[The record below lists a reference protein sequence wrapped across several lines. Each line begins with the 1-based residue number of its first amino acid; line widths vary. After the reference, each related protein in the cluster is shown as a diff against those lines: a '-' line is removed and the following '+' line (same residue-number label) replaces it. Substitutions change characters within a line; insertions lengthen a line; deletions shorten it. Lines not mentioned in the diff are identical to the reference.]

1 MGPQIPGQACVLD
14 PGALKSPQ
22 ASVSSFAK
30 QNPFLKEAGG
40 GLIHCSPMGAGCKAQ
55 CWEPHPLFSSLL
67 LLLACWPQSP
77 LWNRGIRGLA
87 LLPFPLLFS
96 SSQMTG
102 CHPTLSTNSAP
113 FPSGPRW
120 AERRD
125 GTSRSPRDTSEYSGP
140 DSRVLW
146 LDLPPSHTY
155 SLPGA
160 LSLQGEKGSRGE
172 KVSLKGLGPPLF
184 GTGLLESHSS

>member
-1 MGPQIPGQACVLD
+1 MEASFTVLRWV
-14 PGALKSPQ
+14 L
-22 ASVSSFAK
+22 
-30 QNPFLKEAGG
+30 
-40 GLIHCSPMGAGCKAQ
+40 GAGPSAGSHTLSFPPSC
-55 CWEPHPLFSSLL
+55 FSLRAGHNLPSGTGG
-67 LLLACWPQSP
+67 S
-77 LWNRGIRGLA
+77 GGLA

-102 CHPTLSTNSAP
+102 CYPTLSTNSAP

-125 GTSRSPRDTSEYSGP
+125 GTSRSPRNTSEYSGP

-184 GTGLLESHSS
+184 GTRLLESHSS

>member
-14 PGALKSPQ
+14 PVALKSPQ

-30 QNPFLKEAGG
+30 QNPFLQEAGVEAPFTV
-40 GLIHCSPMGAGCKAQ
+40 LQWVLGAVPSAGSHTLSFPPSC
-55 CWEPHPLFSSLL
+55 FSLHAGHDLPSGKG
-67 LLLACWPQSP
+67 ASE
-77 LWNRGIRGLA
+77 GLA
-87 LLPFPLLFS
+87 LLPCVLLF

-102 CHPTLSTNSAP
+102 CHPTLPTNSAP

-125 GTSRSPRDTSEYSGP
+125 RTSRSPRDTSEYSGP
-140 DSRVLW
+140 DSRILW
-146 LDLPPSHTY
+146 LDLPPSYTY
-155 SLPGA
+155 SLPGV

-172 KVSLKGLGPPLF
+172 KVNLKGPPLF